1 MFSQEPNPK
10 RTIVFVDGQNLFY
23 GAKHAFGYKYP
34 NYDVKT
40 LDEKICTLENWE
52 LTQIRFYTGVPDIN
66 DNKFW
71 HIFWTNKLASMGQ
84 KGIEVYSRKLK
95 YRNQTVT
102 LPSGQKHTTLV
113 GQEKGVDVRIAL
125 DIMRLAREKVFDVCL
140 VISQDQDLSE
150 VADEVRII
158 AMDQQRWIK
167 IASGFPISPTY
178 QNTRGVNKTDWITV
192 DRALYDSCI
201 DPNDYR

>member
-40 LDEKICTLENWE
+40 LAEKICTLENWE